1 MDGVSYYKLTEEG
14 IMRKFLLFVS
24 CSIFIIS
31 TAIAHEQGGDI
42 QNTIEKGAE
51 LVVAQPIMQ
60 APPQVK
66 EGRDY
71 TEAGFI
77 RFYYLGL
84 LAVAQKS
91 NKVCE
96 LVGFGEDSIC
106 NEMLKTSPSG
116 GKCEGIKDAAVKN
129 FCIAQEE
136 NDPSLCP
143 KETDYSENNCK
154 AVVLNDLDI
163 CARYTENNLKD
174 ALSCA
179 NNIYIKRTIADGEAS
194 WCEKIQA
201 DITAYFICR
210 ELANSR

>member
-1 MDGVSYYKLTEEG
+1 
-14 IMRKFLLFVS
+14 MRKFILFVS
-24 CSIFIIS
+24 CSILIAP
-31 TAIAHEQGGDI
+31 TALAHGQEGGI
-42 QNTIEKGAE
+42 QNAIEKRAE
-51 LVVAQPIMQ
+51 LGVAQQPVMQ

-84 LAVAQKS
+84 LAVARNS

-96 LVGFGEDSIC
+96 VVGFGEDSIC
-106 NEMLKTSPSG
+106 NEMLKVSPSG
-116 GKCEGIKDAAVKN
+116 SRCEQIKDAAVKD
-129 FCIAQEE
+129 FCMALEK
-136 NDPSLCP
+136 NDPTLCP

-154 AVVLNDLDI
+154 AVVLNDLDL
-163 CARYTENNLKD
+163 CARYAETNLKD

-179 NNIYIKRTIADGEAS
+179 NNIYIKRAIADGDTS
-194 WCEKIQA
+194 GCEKIQA

-210 ELANSR
+210 EFANSR